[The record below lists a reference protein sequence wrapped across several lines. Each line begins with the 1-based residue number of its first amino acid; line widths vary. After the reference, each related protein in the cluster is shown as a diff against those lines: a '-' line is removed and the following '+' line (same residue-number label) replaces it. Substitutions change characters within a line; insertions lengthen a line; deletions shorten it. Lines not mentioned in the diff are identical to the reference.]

1 MNKINSIPSEKT
13 PNFSTEMSNITPL
26 LTDNPLHTKILESAV
41 KLGAKLGIP
50 TFIVGGFVRDKL
62 MNRPTTDIDI
72 MVEGDGVGFAKE
84 LAKELKINTVVD
96 YEKFGTALIPH
107 SDVEIEIATARKEF
121 FS

>member
-13 PNFSTEMSNITPL
+13 PNFPTNMSNITPI
-26 LTDNPLHTKILESAV
+26 LTNNPLHAEILQTAGR
-41 KLGAKLGIP
+41 LGAKLGIP

-72 MVEGDGVGFAKE
+72 MVEGDGVAFAKQ

-96 YEKFGTALIPH
+96 
-107 SDVEIEIATARKEF
+107 
-121 FS
+121 